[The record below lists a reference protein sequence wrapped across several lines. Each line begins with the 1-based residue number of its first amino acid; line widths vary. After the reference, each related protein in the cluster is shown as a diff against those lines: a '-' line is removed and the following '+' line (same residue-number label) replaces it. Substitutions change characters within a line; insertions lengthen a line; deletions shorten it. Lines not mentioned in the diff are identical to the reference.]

1 MMMLM
6 SMHERSQSQCT
17 ALQTSCALLHVAMVG
32 QCLLVNSKSQEML
45 YRKDHHP
52 VVGVCVPRVAGL
64 SMVQSTQWSSLPSS
78 SLQGGLVCSSGVL
91 GVLPP
96 KPRCCEDV
104 KGVSCCSVSSGSQG
118 QSAWPCH
125 LLDLSHALLAGGLLA
140 LASLHSLLDCSLS
153 VLLSDLSASTP
164 GGLCSGGPAG
174 TLEQHALLTRANN
187 T

>member
-118 QSAWPCH
+118 HCRH
-125 LLDLSHALLAGGLLA
+125 K
-140 LASLHSLLDCSLS
+140 
-153 VLLSDLSASTP
+153 VLLQQTQVWIVCVGKDITSNIHSNSPRSDCTS
-164 GGLCSGGPAG
+164 
-174 TLEQHALLTRANN
+174 Q
-187 T
+187 